1 MTSSVCKM
9 QFKNDFSSQIET
21 NFNAQNQFLDILF
34 KYGNSNRLFFL
45 KPEIVIY
52 ISVCN

>member
-1 MTSSVCKM
+1 MISSVCKM

-21 NFNAQNQFLDILF
+21 NFNALNQFSDIIF
-34 KYGNSNRLFFL
+34 KYGNSNGLSFL
-45 KPEIVIY
+45 RPEIVIY